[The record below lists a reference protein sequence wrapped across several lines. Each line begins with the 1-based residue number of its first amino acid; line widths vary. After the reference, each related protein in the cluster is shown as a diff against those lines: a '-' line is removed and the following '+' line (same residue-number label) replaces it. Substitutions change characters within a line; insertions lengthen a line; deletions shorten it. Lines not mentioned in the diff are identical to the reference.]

1 MRSDRQKLINE
12 QTYKMK
18 REEKSFTT
26 KREGEKYPSFVS
38 VCAVCNHLLAKT
50 IYLKKKI
57 TKQYFLPTVYATKS
71 TADQRVASLKTFE
84 VFLNIQSN
92 SSIQIF

>member
-26 KREGEKYPSFVS
+26 KREEEKNPSFES
-38 VCAVCNHLLAKT
+38 VCVVCIYLLAKT
-50 IYLKKKI
+50 IYLKKKKLRNNI
-57 TKQYFLPTVYATKS
+57 SYQQSTQQKAQRISGLPA
-71 TADQRVASLKTFE
+71 
-84 VFLNIQSN
+84 
-92 SSIQIF
+92 

>member
-26 KREGEKYPSFVS
+26 KREGEKNPSFLS
-38 VCAVCNHLLAKT
+38 VCVVCIHLLAKT
-50 IYLKKKI
+50 IYLKKKNYETI
-57 TKQYFLPTVYATKS
+57 LLTN
-71 TADQRVASLKTFE
+71 SLRNKKHSGSAGCQLE
-84 VFLNIQSN
+84 DL
-92 SSIQIF
+92 